1 MTRTGIIIL
10 ALLAATAT
18 GATGAQL
25 TEEQMKSIRDAI
37 QTPLPPI
44 CENCTIATGTVDKQ
58 WCLDNGMI
66 WSADNV
72 CLMIPPTTI
81 FSSGSTVT
89 GSTSYVEPK
98 TSHLIEYTGKM
109 FRHDGMTATECDK
122 LRVEI
127 ESKTSEHAE
136 CVQ

>member
-1 MTRTGIIIL
+1 MTRAGILIL
-10 ALLAATAT
+10 ALLVATTWAR
-18 GATGAQL
+18 AQN
-25 TEEQMKSIRDAI
+25 A
-37 QTPLPPI
+37 
-44 CENCTIATGTVDKQ
+44 DKQ
-58 WCLDNGMI
+58 RCLDNGMM
-66 WSADNV
+66 WSADNI
-72 CLMIPPTTI
+72 CLAIPPAT
-81 FSSGSTVT
+81 SSGSTVT

-122 LRVEI
+122 LRAEI

>member
-1 MTRTGIIIL
+1 MTRAGIIIL
-10 ALLAATAT
+10 ALLAATTWAR
-18 GATGAQL
+18 AQ
-25 TEEQMKSIRDAI
+25 KA
-37 QTPLPPI
+37 
-44 CENCTIATGTVDKQ
+44 DKQ
-58 WCLDNGMI
+58 WCLNNGMI
-66 WSADNV
+66 WSADNI
-72 CLMIPPTTI
+72 CLAIPPAVS
-81 FSSGSTVT
+81 SSGSTVT

-109 FRHDGMTATECDK
+109 FRHDNMTATECDK